1 MPRFSTLL
9 FGPSCNFW
17 NQEVRIRFSL
27 LLRNSRQINHLVSLD
42 PQLTSNIRSSSLLIP
57 NVRELAVS
65 RSVTPTSSTGGT
77 PNSHRSQARSYQET
91 ETGDGQGEIQELAR
105 KILYF
110 VDGDEQVPP
119 ASSTPSHAQ
128 PGSSVGRE
136 SNASGM
142 DHEELRRSVRDA
154 LGGGSRGQYH

>member
-1 MPRFSTLL
+1 M
-9 FGPSCNFW
+9 
-17 NQEVRIRFSL
+17 
-27 LLRNSRQINHLVSLD
+27 
-42 PQLTSNIRSSSLLIP
+42 SNIRSSSLLVP

-77 PNSHRSQARSYQET
+77 PHSHRSQARSYQET

-105 KILYF
+105 KILYI
-110 VDGDEQVPP
+110 VDGDEPAP
-119 ASSTPSHAQ
+119 ASSAPSHVQ

-154 LGGGSRGQYH
+154 LGGSSRGQYH

>member
-1 MPRFSTLL
+1 V
-9 FGPSCNFW
+9 
-17 NQEVRIRFSL
+17 VRNNIPHFSL
-27 LLRNSRQINHLVSLD
+27 KRWLMNGLD
-42 PQLTSNIRSSSLLIP
+42 PQLMSNIRSSTMLIP

-65 RSVTPTSSTGGT
+65 RSVTPTSSAGGT
-77 PNSHRSQARSYQET
+77 PGSHRSQARSYQET

-105 KILYF
+105 KILYT
-110 VDGDEQVPP
+110 VDGDEKVDEKVRP
-119 ASSTPSHAQ
+119 ASSRSSHVQ

-154 LGGGSRGQYH
+154 LGGSTRGKYH

>member
-1 MPRFSTLL
+1 MY
-9 FGPSCNFW
+9 PS
-17 NQEVRIRFSL
+17 
-27 LLRNSRQINHLVSLD
+27 D
-42 PQLTSNIRSSSLLIP
+42 PQLMSNIRSSTMLVP

-65 RSVTPTSSTGGT
+65 RSVTPTSSAGGT
-77 PNSHRSQARSYQET
+77 PGSHRSQARSYQET

-105 KILYF
+105 KILYI
-110 VDGDEQVPP
+110 VDGDEKVDEKVPT
-119 ASSTPSHAQ
+119 ASSRSSHVQ

-154 LGGGSRGQYH
+154 LGGSTRGKYH

>member
-1 MPRFSTLL
+1 M
-9 FGPSCNFW
+9 G
-17 NQEVRIRFSL
+17 
-27 LLRNSRQINHLVSLD
+27 
-42 PQLTSNIRSSSLLIP
+42 NIRSSSLLVP
-57 NVRELAVS
+57 NVRDLAIS

-77 PNSHRSQARSYQET
+77 PHSHRSQTHSYQET
-91 ETGDGQGEIQELAR
+91 EVGDGQGEIQELAR

-110 VDGDEQVPP
+110 VDGDEQVLP
-119 ASSTPSHAQ
+119 ASSAPSHVQ

-154 LGGGSRGQYH
+154 LSGSSRGQYH

>member
-1 MPRFSTLL
+1 MYR
-9 FGPSCNFW
+9 
-17 NQEVRIRFSL
+17 
-27 LLRNSRQINHLVSLD
+27 LD
-42 PQLTSNIRSSSLLIP
+42 PLLMSNIRSSTLLVP

-65 RSVTPTSSTGGT
+65 RSVTPTSSAGGT
-77 PNSHRSQARSYQET
+77 PHSHRSQARSYQET

-105 KILYF
+105 KILYI
-110 VDGDEQVPP
+110 VDGDEQVPV
-119 ASSTPSHAQ
+119 ASSAPSHVQ

-142 DHEELRRSVRDA
+142 DHDELRRSVRDA